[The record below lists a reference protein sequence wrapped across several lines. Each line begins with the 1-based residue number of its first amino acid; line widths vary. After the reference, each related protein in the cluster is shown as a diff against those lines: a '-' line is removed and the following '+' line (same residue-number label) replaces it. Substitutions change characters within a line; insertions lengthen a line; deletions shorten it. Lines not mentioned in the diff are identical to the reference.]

1 MILLEATRLALES
14 IRANALRSFLTLLG
28 IIIGIA
34 AIVTTAS
41 VINGLNLY
49 VAEKLSNLGKGVFVI
64 SRWGIITS
72 DEDWL
77 RAARRNKRL
86 KPDDARAIEQRCD
99 LAEVVAYEVHA
110 RATLKRGDQEI
121 QDVDV
126 GGITAPILEIE
137 PYDVEHG
144 RLITAAEEEHAAAVV
159 FVGHDIVEKL
169 FPNVDPVGKA
179 LRIRNRDFEIVGA
192 AAKKGSFFGMSQ
204 DTFVK
209 IPFALHRKMW
219 GTRSSLNI
227 SVKAA
232 DPALMEE
239 TMDQARAVLRSRHH
253 LHPGEDDDF
262 GIVSSEGINNV
273 WKNMTSMIFNVAIFV
288 VGISLVVGGI
298 VIMNIMLVSVIERTR
313 EIGVRKAVGAR
324 QRDIVLQFLM
334 ESVILSLLGGL
345 IGILVAGA
353 AAAGLENLT
362 PLPARFPG
370 WAPPVAFG
378 VCAAIGVFFGIHP
391 ARRAAH
397 LNPIDAL
404 RAE

>member
-1 MILLEATRLALES
+1 MILFEATRLAVES

-34 AIVTTAS
+34 AIVSTAS

-49 VAEKLSNLGKGVFVI
+49 VAEKLSNLGKGVFVV

-72 DEDWL
+72 DEEWL

-86 KPDDARAIEQRCD
+86 KPDDARAIEQRSD

-126 GGITAPILEIE
+126 GGITAAILEIE

-144 RLITAAEEEHAAAVV
+144 RLITPAEEEHAAAVV

-169 FPNVDPVGKA
+169 FPNVDPVGKT
-179 LRIRNRDFEIVGA
+179 LRIRNRDFEVVGS

-239 TMDQARAVLRSRHH
+239 AMDQARAVLRSRHH
-253 LHPGEDDDF
+253 LRPGEDDDF
-262 GIVSSEGINNV
+262 GIVSAEGINSV
-273 WKNMTSMIFNVAIFV
+273 WRNMTRMIFSVAIFV

-334 ESVILSLLGGL
+334 ESVILSLLGGA
-345 IGILVAGA
+345 IGLVLAGA
-353 AAAGLENLT
+353 AAAALENLT
-362 PLPARFPG
+362 PLPARFPV

-378 VCAAIGVFFGIHP
+378 VCAAIGIFFGIHP

>member
-1 MILLEATRLALES
+1 
-14 IRANALRSFLTLLG
+14 
-28 IIIGIA
+28 
-34 AIVTTAS
+34 
-41 VINGLNLY
+41 
-49 VAEKLSNLGKGVFVI
+49 
-64 SRWGIITS
+64 
-72 DEDWL
+72 
-77 RAARRNKRL
+77 
-86 KPDDARAIEQRCD
+86 
-99 LAEVVAYEVHA
+99 
-110 RATLKRGDQEI
+110 
-121 QDVDV
+121 
-126 GGITAPILEIE
+126 
-137 PYDVEHG
+137 
-144 RLITAAEEEHAAAVV
+144 
-159 FVGHDIVEKL
+159 
-169 FPNVDPVGKA
+169 
-179 LRIRNRDFEIVGA
+179 
-192 AAKKGSFFGMSQ
+192 
-204 DTFVK
+204 
-209 IPFALHRKMW
+209 
-219 GTRSSLNI
+219 
-227 SVKAA
+227 
-232 DPALMEE
+232 
-239 TMDQARAVLRSRHH
+239 MDQARAVLRSRHH